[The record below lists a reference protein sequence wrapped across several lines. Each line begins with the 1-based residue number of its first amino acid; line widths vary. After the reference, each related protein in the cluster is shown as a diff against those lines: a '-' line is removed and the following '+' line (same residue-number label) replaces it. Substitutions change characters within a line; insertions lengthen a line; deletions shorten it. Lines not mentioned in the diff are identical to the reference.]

1 MSWLEELAGNQST
14 PNSTPKPTWNR
25 VRKPPLHFVNHVRL
39 VLDNTATVLA
49 ALSTLRGNNCTL
61 SWALLGMVRSHFKLR
76 YTLRLQISKPK
87 GRVLTE
93 PPHRE
98 LVEHRERNASSRCNS
113 HSLVSLNTALQ
124 NQSTYA
130 APVSRQLKVEH
141 DCSPSESKTKTS

>member
-1 MSWLEELAGNQST
+1 M
-14 PNSTPKPTWNR
+14 
-25 VRKPPLHFVNHVRL
+25 
-39 VLDNTATVLA
+39 
-49 ALSTLRGNNCTL
+49 L

-124 NQSTYA
+124 NQT
-130 APVSRQLKVEH
+130 PVSRQLKVEH